1 MADGSFVINNMLSKF
16 ILIIKNMFH
25 YINSKKVNSCGTN
38 SSLFCRIEK
47 RHNNS
52 RIFIG
57 NECLINGRLV
67 TEVKSSKIDI
77 KDNVFIGGNT
87 IVDCKQEIV
96 IEDDVLISYECIIF
110 DHDSHSALSHER
122 KNDLSDFKNNNLK
135 WDKIKSK
142 KILIK
147 RNAWVCARSII
158 LKGVTIG
165 EGSIVAAGSVVT
177 ENVPDYS
184 LVAGNPAKFIKKVN

>member
-1 MADGSFVINNMLSKF
+1 MADGFFVINNMLSKF

-52 RIFIG
+52 RIFVG

-67 TEVKSSKIDI
+67 TEVESSKIDI

-110 DHDSHSALSHER
+110 DHDSHSALSYER
-122 KNDLSDFKNNNLK
+122 KNDLADFKNNNLK

>member
-1 MADGSFVINNMLSKF
+1 MADGFFVINNMLSKF

-52 RIFIG
+52 QIFIG

-135 WDKIKSK
+135 WEKIKSK

>member
-1 MADGSFVINNMLSKF
+1 MADGFFVINNMLSKF
-16 ILIIKNMFH
+16 ILIIKNIFH

-52 RIFIG
+52 QIFVG

-67 TEVKSSKIDI
+67 TEVESSKIDI

-96 IEDDVLISYECIIF
+96 IEDDVLIF
-110 DHDSHSALSHER
+110 M
-122 KNDLSDFKNNNLK
+122 
-135 WDKIKSK
+135 
-142 KILIK
+142 
-147 RNAWVCARSII
+147 
-158 LKGVTIG
+158 
-165 EGSIVAAGSVVT
+165 
-177 ENVPDYS
+177 NV
-184 LVAGNPAKFIKKVN
+184 